1 MLTLK
6 TALRAMIPA
15 GKESLSIARLVVI
28 ESAGRSKNA
37 GALYS
42 FIQLGAQGGEPQEQV
57 GFYSTRSVCSVLA
70 GTGST
75 LQSSLYLL
83 QGARF
88 KAWRSS
94 WQPSQSSHLMPTSA

>member
-42 FIQLGAQGGEPQEQV
+42 STQLGAQGGEPQEQV
-57 GFYSTRSVCSVLA
+57 GFYSTRSVCCL
-70 GTGST
+70 GRD
-75 LQSSLYLL
+75 
-83 QGARF
+83 RF
-88 KAWRSS
+88 LFTVFLVSPTRSEV
-94 WQPSQSSHLMPTSA
+94 

>member
-42 FIQLGAQGGEPQEQV
+42 STQLGAQGGEP
-57 GFYSTRSVCSVLA
+57 
-70 GTGST
+70 
-75 LQSSLYLL
+75 
-83 QGARF
+83 
-88 KAWRSS
+88 
-94 WQPSQSSHLMPTSA
+94 